1 MLRLHRLARLGPGLV
16 LAALIGAS
24 PAGAARVDPDRPVPP
39 VSQRAPELRLGEN
52 TVTLPIVMIGEY
64 PFVEGAINGVEGKLM
79 LDTGYEGALTV
90 NDHRVPIHDGRT
102 IGTGFFGS
110 GQTFEVRLVP
120 RLTDVRIAHL
130 NFDRV
135 SDTTTQDARLLE
147 AITPDFLGWLGYT
160 AFATHVL
167 ELDYRRLTATFHA
180 PGRLEAPVEGRIIAE
195 LAYETRRLPN
205 HPLIT
210 GALGDLEV
218 LTSWDTGQYGSLYT
232 TEAARAQL
240 VADGRLVPSAT
251 DPEAW
256 DLMGLELDGRPMP
269 KIPAISVEIGPS
281 PSARAKGLTEAHE
294 LVLGYAFLHQFRTV
308 WDFPGRRIVLL
319 EP

>member
-1 MLRLHRLARLGPGLV
+1 MLLHRSARLGPGLV
-16 LAALIGAS
+16 LAALV
-24 PAGAARVDPDRPVPP
+24 AALPPGRARADPDRPVPP
-39 VSQRAPELRLGEN
+39 VSQRAPELRLGEG

-64 PFVEGAINGVEGKLM
+64 PFVEGAISGVEGKLM

-90 NDHRVPIHDGRT
+90 NDHRVPIRDGKT

-120 RLTDVRIAHL
+120 QLTDVRIAHL
-130 NFDRV
+130 TFGQV

-180 PGRLEAPVEGRIIAE
+180 PGRLEALAGGRIIAE

-210 GALGDLEV
+210 GTLGDLEV
-218 LTSWDTGQYGSLYT
+218 LTSWDTGQHGSLYT
-232 TEAARAQL
+232 TEETKARL
-240 VADGRLVPSAT
+240 FADGRLVPSAA

-269 KIPAISVEIGPS
+269 TIPAISVEIGPS
-281 PSARAKGLTEAHE
+281 PSARAKGVTEAHE
-294 LVLGYAFLHQFRTV
+294 LVLGYAFLRQFRTV
-308 WDFPGRRIVLL
+308 WDFPGRRILLL